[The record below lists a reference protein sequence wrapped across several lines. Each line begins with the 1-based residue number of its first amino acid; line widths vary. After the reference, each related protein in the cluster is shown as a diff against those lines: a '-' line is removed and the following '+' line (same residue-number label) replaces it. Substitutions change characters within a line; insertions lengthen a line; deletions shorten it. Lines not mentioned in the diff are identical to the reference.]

1 MKPKGCYWTTAHYT
15 ENTMRSVTVK
25 VRKLNKNVEQW
36 LLSGFHPDHVY
47 FYWLWFKAGFHL
59 GNFPQVRNGQGSFLC
74 VRALAPTES
83 SQDKGNF
90 SVRSRPEENYPE
102 WKPVLNHIC
111 KSVKMH
117 SIRHAR
123 FLSKVNILFGGG
135 SEYSLPPPPFKS
147 IKMDFSYFHALL
159 YM

>member
-74 VRALAPTES
+74 VRAIS
-83 SQDKGNF
+83 SNRELTRQRKLFCPFPSWGKL
-90 SVRSRPEENYPE
+90 SWVETSI
-102 WKPVLNHIC
+102 KPHLQVC
-111 KSVKMH
+111 KDAFHQTCTFFVK
-117 SIRHAR
+117 SQYFIWRGIGIFFA
-123 FLSKVNILFGGG
+123 
-135 SEYSLPPPPFKS
+135 PPP
-147 IKMDFSYFHALL
+147 L
-159 YM
+159 